1 MTGTRMHVVRAV
13 AQLSIGIA
21 PVCLFGFIRVGTN
34 RRIFTDPLAVDGLQ
48 WMNPL
53 SST

>member
-34 RRIFTDPLAVDGLQ
+34 RRIFTDPSRC
-48 WMNPL
+48 L
-53 SST
+53 SEGQRPRRSS